1 MSGRSIGSPGDRA
14 LGHQQKTKW
23 LNLSDDEK
31 KEIQGEVLDAAVEGD
46 ISKMKS
52 LIKQYEG
59 LRLDYCVYNDDYGD
73 TTLHLAALHGHM
85 QIVKYL
91 IVNGYR
97 VIECENNYK
106 HTPLHRA
113 AKGGNLEVV
122 KYLIEEKNCDR
133 MRLCDWGRTPL
144 HYACESENARLDLVQ
159 YLMNLEGVNVNVKD
173 ARYGF
178 TPLDIAAEYGTV
190 DVVKYMIEE
199 KNCFDPANYE
209 GSNAPLNHAAF
220 RGNLPVV
227 KYLVEKRGF
236 DVNVKGLNDLTPL
249 HSACRNGKLELVK
262 YLMEN
267 KRIAVNAK
275 DKNRS
280 TPLDLA
286 AEYGTLD
293 VVQYMVDKKNC
304 EMQFSSE
311 KGYTP
316 LHCAARGGK
325 LDIVKYLIENK
336 RFNPNCNGHL
346 NRTPLNSACSR
357 SKYDVVEYLIVK
369 CGVTSS
375 RDKDGS
381 TPLHSAVKNN
391 KCERSVVEL
400 LITEFDGE
408 LEAEDF
414 FGRDAASMA
423 KDEEI
428 ITHLQK
434 AKQLRHSEL
443 RNTLKERLKVTKA
456 IRTGTVISKGAFSS
470 IIELKTYATT
480 GERVAGKVLQE
491 YPSDITQLETTLEA
505 VTRNAKIITTL
516 SHENVVGMKGVS
528 FLTDRILPVLL
539 MERMM
544 SSLQSY
550 LQDYPYSL
558 SVNKSIGILRDIACG
573 LQYLHSLNPPYIH
586 GHLTAENILVNERL
600 KAKIGGFSIISNYR
614 RHLDTTY
621 MPPATEGGDRPSLDV
636 FSFGHLALVTI
647 LQEKVGPLL
656 LSYYINE
663 SGEASIRQ
671 EVHRRATFMKKA
683 EKILSENNSVF
694 ELIKVCLSNVPSERP
709 SASKLLQDIDSC
721 EGTSGDEDFTEDA
734 AADEGGIPSKAIDFH
749 EKMSIE
755 KAESIVQEMLQKE
768 GKFMQKNMV
777 VVLTGLMEAG
787 KTTLLCQ
794 ILNEPLPDKYSS
806 TGVAEKSCRAVTHHT
821 VDMKDKVLKL
831 LKNPEDMFEL
841 VVRVKKKITK
851 KSTTEEELKDSTSAA
866 VTNRVEESIANL
878 AHEEAS
884 SVVHEPTSEI
894 SPYDAVGD
902 STLSGKSPALRKYVD
917 MVRKNPDECYGEL
930 ELVHMIDTGGQPEC
944 LAVMPTFIHHADLI
958 LLVINLSHLLDECI
972 TPTFHKDGQK
982 FEKGPLI
989 RTNKEI
995 INQLAH
1001 TMAGR
1006 SNSKILVVATH
1017 KDEVP
1022 EKDFPKVLEDLN
1034 GFVAECLPSDSLMT
1048 NKGQVVFDID
1058 LLHPDK
1064 TLDTIRETIINVK
1077 VKPLEVPSSFV
1088 LLEIDMQHSVSDKKR
1103 KVEVLEFKECVEIG
1117 KKLHMTEETI
1127 EAALTY
1133 FHRNNVLLFFKEIGP
1148 GLIFVDPKIL
1158 ISFVDNV
1165 IKFSY
1170 TIIEGEDIISPA
1182 LTKSQ
1187 VDTLRGG
1194 MVPKDL
1200 FEHKNLTE
1208 NLVPDL
1214 FQAEHAIEIF
1224 KQFYIIAEGRM
1235 DYISKDHTSV
1245 NYIMMCLLCPLR
1257 EPEYKAKIKE
1267 STKVEPLFI
1276 EFRKEGSQPNWKV
1289 CCSPNGCFG
1298 GTIAC
1303 LISIFNWTICTDFRD
1318 EKPECLYRD
1327 VVMLQP
1333 NRMKLKITL
1342 INTIELFEVYVE
1354 SKAECKQENI
1364 SRVRKELVCAVK
1376 KVLET
1381 MKMDLVVGEGIE
1393 CTCGEKIVFH
1403 LKYLP
1408 ESSEECAECKY
1419 GHSEKP
1425 ESLWAKGEASQ
1436 KTQSA
1441 PVTAK
1446 LDIDDLFEVV
1456 SELQPVITRW
1466 KHIGLALRLS
1476 QGQLKKI
1483 EKEHKDDLDDCLS
1496 DTLSLWLN
1504 KSYKTEKV
1512 GEPTWKLLAKAVS
1525 RPAGGNNP
1533 ALAEGI
1539 RQRHTVTDPP
1549 SKNTTIE
1556 DSKGATP

>member
-884 SVVHEPTSEI
+884 SVVHEPTEGSSEI

-1117 KKLHMTEETI
+1117 KKLHMTEEII
-1127 EAALTY
+1127 ETALTY
-1133 FHRNNVLLFFKEIGP
+1133 FHENNVLLFFKEIGP

-1303 LISIFNWTICTDFRD
+1303 LISIFNWKICTDLRD
-1318 EKPECLYRD
+1318 EKPKCLYRD

-1539 RQRHTVTDPP
+1539 RQRH
-1549 SKNTTIE
+1549 SKHTLL
-1556 DSKGATP
+1556 AY